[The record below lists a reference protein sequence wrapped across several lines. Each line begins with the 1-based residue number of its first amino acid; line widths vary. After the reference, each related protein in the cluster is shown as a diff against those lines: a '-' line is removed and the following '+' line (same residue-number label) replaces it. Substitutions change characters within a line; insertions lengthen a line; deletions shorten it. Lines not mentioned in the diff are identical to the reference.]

1 MSTDLEKTRFSFP
14 VVVFFFLFFHA
25 TPRSRLRLVA
35 VLEARESDREMS
47 SASPSARF
55 ARAVA
60 LALLVASLLSPRAH
74 AEIHGAF
81 AHGVASGDPTSD
93 SIIIWTRV
101 TPVGRD
107 QPGDRDPTFD
117 DAFEVTWTVATKPP
131 WRSPREGARAFLPVE
146 GHDDDHASSDVGG
159 GSYPGVVEDAF
170 DRGWHEGSV
179 AKTGVVAAVAAR
191 DWTVKIDVRGL
202 ESNVRYYYAFEV
214 GASAANE
221 GKKNETDGDA
231 SPVASRA
238 RRATTSSPTGT
249 FALPPPR
256 GTPYPA
262 RTVDT
267 PSPPLKFAVF
277 SCANW
282 AFGHFHAYD
291 AAAKGW
297 GEELAA
303 WLHLGDYYYE
313 YGEDNY
319 PNREESVAER
329 WSSLRPRNETWTLAD
344 YRARH
349 ALYRTDAA
357 LRRLHAAAPVIAMWD
372 DHEIANNPW
381 TRGGENHQPEREGAF
396 AARARAAVRAYHE
409 WLPTREPAGNP
420 FAYNRTA
427 HFGDVVSFVV
437 LETRLT
443 ARTDPSGN
451 PAGDVFANLTERFAR
466 NPLSPSRWAG
476 SALESELRRLASALD
491 AYRARDE
498 KRVLGAEQMRWVE
511 AEARLSRDAGVA
523 WQAFAQASPVMNG
536 RSPDIEK
543 AADALDAA
551 KTHAPP
557 GAYASWRA
565 ALRAWTAYDDDDA
578 GASPNAEG
586 AFGVGGRGVDV
597 AAARALLALGRYGI
611 NWDFDDW
618 RGYVAERARFLSAI
632 TRSANRALVLGGD
645 SHDAWAGVVPG
656 DRGMWGLAA
665 SSSEAEEHFDAAA
678 AAEFDTPG
686 VTPPGAFEQA
696 FPWVPSVLID
706 EGHLVAN
713 RGTMRYARTGNRG
726 FLLVSVDKNIARGD
740 FFFVPSIRE
749 RTYVP
754 ECGASFEVREAGGGE
769 SVAPPSGGDDS
780 GDDDRETPFRGSKL
794 LKMTDAA
801 CPALPESLFSGSD
814 VPGYAGAVRRRG
826 GAAAAPA
833 ASFGF
838 GAVFGTALA
847 FALAGGVAG
856 YHFPKKCRERAGA
869 AWKYESVAESDP
881 PQADVSNLSPR
892 TRRERAGASRGN
904 AEDTREVELGVV

>member
-1 MSTDLEKTRFSFP
+1 MP
-14 VVVFFFLFFHA
+14 
-25 TPRSRLRLVA
+25 
-35 VLEARESDREMS
+35 
-47 SASPSARF
+47 SAFPSARF
-55 ARAVA
+55 ARAAA
-60 LALLVASLLSPRAH
+60 LQLLVASLLSPRAH

-93 SIIIWTRV
+93 GIVIWTRV

-107 QPGDRDPTFD
+107 QPGDRDPTFH

-131 WRSPREGARAFLPVE
+131 WRSPREGTRAFLPE
-146 GHDDDHASSDVGG
+146 AGFDGGDASSDVGG
-159 GSYPGVVEDAF
+159 GSYPLVAEDAF
-170 DRGWHEGSV
+170 DFGWDEASV
-179 AKTGVVAAVAAR
+179 EKTGVFVATATR

-202 ESNVRYYYAFEV
+202 RSCVRYYYAFDV
-214 GASAANE
+214 GPSAAN
-221 GKKNETDGDA
+221 DA
-231 SPVASRA
+231 SST
-238 RRATTSSPTGT
+238 RRRTLSPAGT

-256 GTPYPA
+256 GAPYPPRA
-262 RTVDT
+262 RA
-267 PSPPLKFAVF
+267 SPLKFAVF

-291 AAAKGW
+291 AAHKGW
-297 GEELAA
+297 GAELAA

-313 YGEDNY
+313 YGEDDY
-319 PNREESVAER
+319 PSREESVGER

-372 DHEIANNPW
+372 DHEITNNPW
-381 TRGGENHQPEREGAF
+381 KRGGENHQPAREGAF

-409 WLPTREPAGNP
+409 WLPTREPANGSNWTDASDGP

-437 LETRLT
+437 METRLT
-443 ARTDPSGN
+443 ARTDPNGN
-451 PAGDVFANLTERFAR
+451 PAGNVFANLTARFAR
-466 NPLSPSRWAG
+466 TPLRPSRWAG